1 MIYMWTLKF
10 LNKFRGYLMIRPASL
25 DMSGVFSYEV
35 YNVREIIIAIADGHG
50 D

>member
-10 LNKFRGYLMIRPASL
+10 LNKFRGYLMIRSL

-35 YNVREIIIAIADGHG
+35 YNVRENNYCHSRWPQVLS
-50 D
+50 